1 MDVFKTMGVP
11 RHSKLVF
18 FKLHMILALSQIFGL
33 MGDWPKK
40 GGLPLFFRQNVNK
53 IDFPQFFHQFTVNHY
68 HDIFFKFFSFV

>member
-18 FKLHMILALSQIFGL
+18 LKLHMILESNFWFDEGL
-33 MGDWPKK
+33 AQKR
-40 GGLPLFFRQNVNK
+40 GGLPPFLRQNVNK
-53 IDFPQFFHQFTVNHY
+53 IDFPQFFHQFTVSHY